1 MFRLCPSGDPNGPLR
16 PVRYEIAR
24 ALMSMTRSK
33 SKAGYIDARPHIRQL
48 EEVLLQRM
56 AGAGPYMWVNR
67 AISRARRHVCS
78 RRAYVFR
85 NAPAAHSVGP
95 LLLIRIMCSLPV
107 GSDVQG
113 KWGARPGLV
122 WTCMRTFRTAP
133 SLANDGGGRRRKLV
147 GGGCSPRKQALP
159 LGF

>member
-48 EEVLLQRM
+48 EEVLLQRT

-95 LLLIRIMCSLPV
+95 LLLIRIMCS
-107 GSDVQG
+107 S
-113 KWGARPGLV
+113 
-122 WTCMRTFRTAP
+122 
-133 SLANDGGGRRRKLV
+133 
-147 GGGCSPRKQALP
+147 P
-159 LGF
+159 LGRTYKENGAHGQGWFGHACEPSAQLLRSRMMAEGDEGS